1 MKKHLLKIIP
11 LIVFA
16 LFAISINGAQNN
28 PELAGVI
35 NGTPIRYDEFIQE
48 LLLNYYNFQYENNR
62 APDSREKELIRQQ
75 TWEEKTM
82 YVILKDYYK
91 KYNIKVTTEETI
103 EYLKSNPPETLKKS
117 PLFLSDGKFDQKI
130 YVQSLLYDTPYN
142 LKPYRDRYQNYLIPN
157 LILQDYIIRDE
168 LLTSSEKKLITKI
181 LQSSANIKWT
191 ILDTESINPYITEEE
206 IQIYYQKHLSDFKLT
221 PYINLAY
228 TTINVVPSKTD
239 IRLTNAIADSI
250 YNELMRGKTVQDIL
264 ESELPIAPH
273 LSFISM
279 DYVRESELEP
289 SLYNILS
296 QLKEGEFSPPVSDKE
311 GLSIYQLENRTKSMC
326 SYNILRIPYIPS
338 QSSIDVVLPTAQ
350 QVVKLARKENL
361 SIACDE
367 MNLDYQKTGI
377 ISPDYDWFGD
387 SQVVNN
393 ILNLIPNYSD
403 RYVFDPIYSPKK
415 KVWIVVEL
423 LESSLYSYQSLD
435 EVRPQIKKKLEE
447 QKRAELALQ
456 LADKISSG
464 QSTIPSDAPTI
475 YIENM
480 TINTPLLDND
490 AANIYYQTLR
500 CYFKKEK
507 PKAFIIDEKIVL
519 PEVISVKID
528 KKKKISQDQIIQVYK
543 NNLPPDWFNNW
554 MASKV
559 KKAKVKVY
567 IQ

>member
-1 MKKHLLKIIP
+1 MKKHFIKIIP
-11 LIVFA
+11 LIVLA
-16 LFAISINGAQNN
+16 LFTTSINGAQNN
-28 PELAGVI
+28 PELAGKI
-35 NGTPIRYDEFIQE
+35 NGTPIPYNEFIQE

-62 APDSREKELIRQQ
+62 APDSREKELIKRQ
-75 TWEEKTM
+75 TWEQKTM

-91 KYNIKVTTEETI
+91 KYNIKVTAEETI
-103 EYLKSNPPETLKKS
+103 EYLKNNPPETLKKS
-117 PLFLSDGKFDQKI
+117 PLFMTDGKFDQKI

-142 LKPYRDRYQNYLIPN
+142 LKPYRDRYQTYLIPN
-157 LILQDYIIRDE
+157 LKLQDYIIRDE
-168 LLTSSEKKLITKI
+168 LLTSSERKLITKI

-191 ILDTESINPYITEEE
+191 ILDTKDITPYITEEE

-250 YNELMRGKTVQDIL
+250 YIELTQGKTVQDIL
-264 ESELPIAPH
+264 ESNLAIVPF
-273 LSFISM
+273 LSFTNM

-393 ILNLIPNYSD
+393 ILNLIPNHPE

-415 KVWIVVEL
+415 KVWVVVEI
-423 LESSLYSYQSLD
+423 LESSLNSYQSLD
-435 EVRPQIKKKLEE
+435 EVRPKIKKQLEE
-447 QKRAELALQ
+447 QKRNELALQ
-456 LADKISSG
+456 LVDKISSG
-464 QSTIPSDAPTI
+464 QYSIPSDAPTI
-475 YIENM
+475 YFESM
-480 TINTPLLDND
+480 TINTPLFDKD
-490 AANIYYQTLR
+490 AANIYYQTLHR
-500 CYFKKEK
+500 YFKKEK
-507 PKAFIIDEKIVL
+507 PKAFIIDDKIVL
-519 PEVISVKID
+519 PEVTSVKID
-528 KKKKISQDQIIQVYK
+528 KKKKVSGNQIIQVYK
-543 NNLPPDWFNNW
+543 NNLPPDWFDTW